1 MMERNATRLDQ
12 PPASIPG
19 APSRFWAFYAVLVGP
34 LVWFAHFVLVW
45 AVAEMGCIA
54 NYANMPVLTPSA
66 IRTVVAIA
74 TFFALAAIALGLFV
88 GWRWRDAVRQGGV
101 TMAESRA
108 KFLIQVGLSLS
119 VLFFVSIVVTAIPA
133 FVIGVCDTAV

>member
-1 MMERNATRLDQ
+1 MERHATHID
-12 PPASIPG
+12 PAPTSIPG
-19 APSRFWAFYAVLVGP
+19 APSRFWALYAVLAGP

-45 AVAEMGCIA
+45 AVSEMGCIA
-54 NYANMPVLTPSA
+54 NYTNMPVLTPSS
-66 IRTVVAIA
+66 IRIIVAVVTVI
-74 TFFALAAIALGLFV
+74 ALAAVGLSLFT

-119 VLFFVSIVVTAIPA
+119 LLFFFSIVVTALPVF
-133 FVIGVCDTAV
+133 FVGVCDKAV